1 MLDISWP
8 ELESAAYSS
17 SSLESSEKKLF
28 KLGLFKKL
36 KERLNPKEDNIDF
49 IDIVTNTTE
58 ELLKDGWETLKVE
71 HILILVES
79 VLDYILPY
87 IDLPG
92 PDIIVRPIVK
102 KAILNTTKP
111 LAQKLLG
118 IL

>member
-8 ELESAAYSS
+8 ELENSSYSS
-17 SSLESSEKKLF
+17 ASLESSERKLF
-28 KLGLFKKL
+28 KLGLFKRL
-36 KERLNPKEDNIDF
+36 RERLNPKEDSVDL
-49 IDIVTNTTE
+49 IDIFTKSIE
-58 ELLKDGWETLKVE
+58 EVLKDGWETLKVD
-71 HILILVES
+71 HILILVEA